1 MNPPLL
7 LPDREGRILRAT
19 VRLARLLLDAHAA
32 SVFLAST
39 LDALV
44 LRATSEEDADH
55 LLGITLAPNEGI
67 AGWVFSTGDPAM
79 VSGVTQDPRFSR
91 AATEIGGY
99 LPDVIVAVP
108 ILGERE
114 PIGVLEIID
123 PGEHF
128 RDDLTVIDI
137 VTEIAEQLGDVL
149 QLVRAPTENTVYAAI
164 GEAQAVLDGIS
175 RELRRGR

>member
-7 LPDREGRILRAT
+7 LPEREGRILRAS

-67 AGWVFSTGDPAM
+67 AGWVFSDDQDFYRDPNMQINLSALQNNVDLLEKLGIIKSGIQ
-79 VSGVTQDPRFSR
+79 VSQFS
-91 AATEIGGY
+91 
-99 LPDVIVAVP
+99 
-108 ILGERE
+108 E
-114 PIGVLEIID
+114 PNL
-123 PGEHF
+123 
-128 RDDLTVIDI
+128 L
-137 VTEIAEQLGDVL
+137 
-149 QLVRAPTENTVYAAI
+149 N
-164 GEAQAVLDGIS
+164 EALARLK
-175 RELRRGR
+175 